1 MASNPASFMIFLVLE
16 LIALAM
22 ALGGTWL
29 AWIYMN
35 SPEVDPEASNIVNFI
50 SSPGFYM
57 MLPGFVGYH
66 FLRKEHKRRK
76 KRAREERTR

>member
-1 MASNPASFMIFLVLE
+1 MSSNPGSFMIFLILE
-16 LIALAM
+16 LIALVL
-22 ALGGTWL
+22 ALGGTWV
-29 AWIYMN
+29 AWLYMN
-35 SPEVDPEASNIVNFI
+35 SPEAAPDSSNIMNFI

-76 KRAREERTR
+76 KKQREEMY